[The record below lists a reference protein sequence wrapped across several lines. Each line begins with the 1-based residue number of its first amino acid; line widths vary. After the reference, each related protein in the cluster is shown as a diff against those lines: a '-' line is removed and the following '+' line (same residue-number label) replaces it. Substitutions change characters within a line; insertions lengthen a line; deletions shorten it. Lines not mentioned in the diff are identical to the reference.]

1 MQPIASIAHIRQR
14 IFLVRATWSIVRFN
28 NLFEFIGMA
37 VTIKLFLRE
46 HDDDDPFPCILAI
59 GDSTSAIGWLFNTS
73 RLSADEPCHAAHH
86 MIARDIMSHNACLA
100 TQHIKGTANAV
111 ADLLSYDGTRDGKRH
126 PLAYDNP
133 SDAVLTQRF
142 HSHLPSQIPE
152 SFTISPLPGEISSWI
167 CQVLQL
173 AESSLTANKKLHLK
187 TSTETGDDGRASLPE
202 PDTDPI
208 PSSFPYP

>member
-111 ADLLSYDGTRDGKRH
+111 ADLLSYDGTHDRKRH
-126 PLAYDNP
+126 PL
-133 SDAVLTQRF
+133 
-142 HSHLPSQIPE
+142 H
-152 SFTISPLPGEISSWI
+152 TITRLMLS
-167 CQVLQL
+167 
-173 AESSLTANKKLHLK
+173 
-187 TSTETGDDGRASLPE
+187 
-202 PDTDPI
+202 
-208 PSSFPYP
+208 